1 MPDWFPTDIL
11 SPLKTLLLG
20 IIDLLTQILE
30 TITSWLPN
38 PDPFRDGDVV
48 VQNTDDFLV
57 NFAAYWMDTIWDMQ
71 LLVSMGVAVF
81 EMFSIAWLIMTLW
94 HWLKMR

>member
-48 VQNTDDFLV
+48 VQDTDDFLV

-81 EMFSIAWLIMTLW
+81 EMFGLAWLIMTLW

>member
-20 IIDLLTQILE
+20 ILDLLTQILE

-48 VQNTDDFLV
+48 VQNTDDFLI

-81 EMFSIAWLIMTLW
+81 EMFSLAWLIMTLW

>member
-48 VQNTDDFLV
+48 VQNTDDFLI

-81 EMFSIAWLIMTLW
+81 EMFAIAWLIMTLW

>member
-20 IIDLLTQILE
+20 VIDLITQILE

-48 VQNTDDFLV
+48 VQDTDDFLV

-71 LLVSMGVAVF
+71 LLVSMGVALF
-81 EMFSIAWLIMTLW
+81 EMFGLAWLIMTLW

>member
-11 SPLKTLLLG
+11 NPLQALLLG

-38 PDPFRDGDVV
+38 PDPFRDGSVV
-48 VQNTDDFLV
+48 VHDTDDFLI
-57 NFAAYWMDTIWDMQ
+57 NFAAYWLDTIWDMQ

-81 EMFSIAWLIMTLW
+81 EMFSLAWLIMALW